1 MCGIAGSISFDNNKK
16 INKTVLT
23 KMADAMAE
31 RGPDGSGV
39 CVLNNERVGLGHR
52 RLAIIDLSKQADQP
66 MSNAD
71 DSIHIVFNGE
81 IYNYQEIK
89 EEINKIRNVKWKTDH
104 SDTEV
109 IIHAYEIWGIQC
121 IKKFRGMFAFA
132 LWDEKKEKMWLVR
145 DRLGIKPLYYGILR
159 GKLNFASNVRALL
172 EDWEQDKTVNKKAVY
187 DFLSLL
193 AVPAPNTLFK
203 NIKKLPAGHY
213 LEITLNGEIKTTCY
227 WDICKYANMKKLKE
241 SEDRIKTGLLD
252 KLKDSVKI
260 RKAADVPVGVFLS
273 GGIDSSTNL
282 ALFSED
288 SQEVNTFTAGYK
300 GMRHYKNENSY
311 AKSVADY
318 CRAVHHDQML
328 DDTDVIEFVD
338 TLKKL
343 SDDPIADPVIVSQYY
358 IAKQARENGI
368 KVVQVGEGSDELF
381 AGYTYWS
388 KLARYEKLNVMIPQ
402 KIKKMIYTNIK
413 KYHFNI
419 SEYQEELLRRSA
431 EGGPVFWGF
440 GTVYISEDRK
450 RRLYKKKFLN
460 EIGNH
465 TTGDAFL
472 ESYRKC
478 KKNML
483 RETVGWMGCVNM
495 KFRLPEFLLMRTD
508 WACMA
513 VGVEGRVP
521 FLDHELVE
529 WGMRIPEHYKIK
541 KGNHKHILKAAVK
554 NVIPDRI
561 INREKEGFGLPFM
574 EWYQGQLGAV
584 MKNSILHFVKA
595 SRYFEEKE
603 VRRYIRDK
611 NSEPITIWALFV
623 LSLWWEQYIEPTLNE
638 AEV

>member
-213 LEITLNGEIKTTCY
+213 LEITLNGEINTTCY

-288 SQEVNTFTAGYK
+288 SQEVHTFTAGYK

-419 SEYQEELLRRSA
+419 SEYQEELLRRAA
-431 EGGPVFWGF
+431 EGEPVFWGF
-440 GTVYISEDRK
+440 GTVYIGEDRK
-450 RRLYKKKFLN
+450 RRLYKKEFLN

-465 TTGDAFL
+465 TTGEAFL

-495 KFRLPEFLLMRTD
+495 RFRLPEFLLARTD
-508 WACMA
+508 RACMA

-521 FLDHELVE
+521 F
-529 WGMRIPEHYKIK
+529 
-541 KGNHKHILKAAVK
+541 
-554 NVIPDRI
+554 
-561 INREKEGFGLPFM
+561 
-574 EWYQGQLGAV
+574 
-584 MKNSILHFVKA
+584 
-595 SRYFEEKE
+595 
-603 VRRYIRDK
+603 
-611 NSEPITIWALFV
+611 
-623 LSLWWEQYIEPTLNE
+623 
-638 AEV
+638 

>member
-1 MCGIAGSISFDNNKK
+1 MCGIAGSISFDSNKK
-16 INKTVLT
+16 IDKTVLT
-23 KMADAMAE
+23 KMTDSMAE

-39 CVLNNERVGLGHR
+39 CVLYNERVGLGHR

-109 IIHAYEIWGIQC
+109 MIHAYEIWGIQC

-159 GKLNFASNVRALL
+159 GKLNFASSVRALL
-172 EDWEQDKTVNKKAVY
+172 EDREQDKTVNKKTVY

-213 LEITLNGEIKTTCY
+213 LEITLNGEIKSTCY

-241 SEDRIKTGLLD
+241 SEGQIKAGLLD

-300 GMRHYKNENSY
+300 GTRHYKNENSY
-311 AKSVADY
+311 AKSMADY

-402 KIKKMIYTNIK
+402 KIKRIIYTNIK

-419 SEYQEELLRRSA
+419 SEYQEELLRRAA

-440 GTVYISEDRK
+440 GTVYISENRK
-450 RRLYKKKFLN
+450 RKLYKKEFLN
-460 EIGNH
+460 EVGNH
-465 TTGDAFL
+465 TTGDYFL

-483 RETVGWMGCVNM
+483 HETVGWMGCVNM
-495 KFRLPEFLLMRTD
+495 RFRLPEFLLARTD
-508 WACMA
+508 RACMA

-541 KGNHKHILKAAVK
+541 RGNHKHILKAAVK
-554 NVIPDRI
+554 NVIPDRV

-574 EWYQGQLGAV
+574 EWYQGQLGVV
-584 MKNSILHFVKA
+584 MKNSILHFAKA
-595 SRYFEEKE
+595 SQYFEEKE
-603 VRRYIRDK
+603 VRRYIKDK